1 MNSLGLFGGSFDPVH
16 HGHLLL
22 ARDALEQLRLDC
34 VIFLPAKISPH
45 KLDRPPSSAAD
56 RVALLEAA
64 LRGQEGFALDTR
76 ELRRDGPSFTVE
88 TLREYRREF
97 PETTLHFLVG
107 DDNLPGL
114 DTWKD
119 SAEIPRLAQIVLLAR
134 NPAATNAP
142 IPTSIPVANF
152 PVIRRQVEI
161 SSSEIRNR
169 IAQGLS
175 IRYMTP
181 PCVCEE
187 IQKRGL
193 YRDD

>member
-22 ARDALEQLRLDC
+22 ARDALEQLRLDR

-45 KLDRPPSSAAD
+45 KLDQPPSSGAD

-88 TLREYRREF
+88 TLREYRHEF
-97 PETTLHFLVG
+97 PEATLHFLVG

-119 SAEIPRLAQIVLLAR
+119 SAEIPQLARIVLLSR
-134 NPAATNAP
+134 NPAT
-142 IPTSIPVANF
+142 TSIPGTTPDAGF

-169 IAQGLS
+169 IAQGRS

-193 YRDD
+193 YRDG